1 MSQSLFEYINDHLDQ
16 NGNNEMSNVIV
27 DQFGHKVKMVPVD
40 EGHFT
45 VEVEVAVSPQFFA
58 WVFGFG
64 AEAEILAPERVRQLM
79 AQQAAQIAA
88 LYREG

>member
-1 MSQSLFEYINDHLDQ
+1 M
-16 NGNNEMSNVIV
+16 
-27 DQFGHKVKMVPVD
+27 
-40 EGHFT
+40 T
-45 VEVEVAVSPQFFA
+45 VEVAVSPQFFA

-64 AEAEILAPERVRQLM
+64 AEAEILAPESVRQLM

>member
-58 WVFGFG
+58 WVFAYGDQ
-64 AEAEILAPERVRQLM
+64 AEILSPELVRNKMFCM
-79 AQQAAQIAA
+79 ARQVADM
-88 LYREG
+88 Y